1 MGLKKL
7 TLIVSKEQEG
17 KRLDQV
23 LAEWL
28 PVALGSSLSKAKVR
42 KLIVAGAVYLNG
54 SRVRIASKELRV
66 RAKIDAFVDLTKLLD
81 DGKKA
86 DQIFE
91 MSQARVLFEDE
102 FLIAVD
108 KPPGLPTQTT
118 LDEAR
123 DNLFASVKKFLKV
136 RDQQPEPYLGLHHRL
151 DRDTSGV
158 ILFTKKSE
166 ANAGVGALYS
176 GREAQKTYNALVSSP
191 ARKLESEEFEI
202 KNYLAKAGGSAKRA
216 RFTAVRSG
224 GDFAHTS
231 FRVLGKSPQGA
242 LWMEAMPHTGRT
254 HQIRVHLSEAGMPI
268 WGDAT
273 YGGDLKSAP
282 RLMLHAVSLT
292 FEHPIKH
299 TSVSIVSPFPED
311 FSQCL
316 RPFHKPRNALT

>member
-1 MGLKKL
+1 MAVKKL
-7 TLIVSKEQEG
+7 TLIVPPDQEG

-28 PVALGSSLSKAKVR
+28 PHALGSPLSKAKVR
-42 KLIVAGAVYLNG
+42 KLI
-54 SRVRIASKELRV
+54 
-66 RAKIDAFVDLTKLLD
+66 DAFVDLTKLMD

-86 DQIFE
+86 DRIFE
-91 MSQARVLFEDE
+91 MSPARVLFEDE

-108 KPPGLPTQTT
+108 KPPGLPTQPT

-123 DNLFASVKKFLKV
+123 DNLFASVKKFLKI
-136 RDQQPEPYLGLHHRL
+136 RDQKAEPYLGLHHRL

-158 ILFTKKSE
+158 ILFTKKPE
-166 ANAGVGALYS
+166 ANAGIGALFS
-176 GREAQKTYNALVSSP
+176 GREAQKTYNALVQAP
-191 ARKLESEEFEI
+191 PRKLESAEFEI

-231 FRVLGKSPQGA
+231 FRVLGQSPTGA
-242 LWMEAMPHTGRT
+242 LWMQAEPHTGRT

-273 YGGDLKSAP
+273 YGGDLKLAP

-292 FEHPIKH
+292 FEHPIEH
-299 TSVSIVSPFPED
+299 NTVSIHSPFPED

-316 RPFHKPRNALT
+316 RPFQTHRSRPN